1 MKKKENLK
9 NLSPEE
15 KDNLILKLQEGIQTF
30 EVDKQNLNKLLQG
43 VLERIKIL

>member
-9 NLSPEE
+9 NLSPEK
-15 KDNLILKLQEGIQTF
+15 KDNLILKLQEEIQTF

-43 VLERIKIL
+43 ALERIKIL